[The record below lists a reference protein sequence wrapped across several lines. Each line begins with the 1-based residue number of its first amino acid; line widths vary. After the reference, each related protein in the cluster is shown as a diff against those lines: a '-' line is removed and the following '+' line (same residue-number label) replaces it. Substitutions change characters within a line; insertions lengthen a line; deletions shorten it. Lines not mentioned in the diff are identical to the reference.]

1 VRDSPGLRRT
11 SSESGLDHP
20 RKQKAKKVDD
30 FARSHGWTFYDPIRT
45 EPEKNGNVRRNF
57 GGSLAREEYLIH

>member
-1 VRDSPGLRRT
+1 MTSQEAMDGLFT
-11 SSESGLDHP
+11 TL
-20 RKQKAKKVDD
+20 V
-30 FARSHGWTFYDPIRT
+30 RT